1 MLIKQYWSRG
11 PILVHDVKPPDLAD
25 CRIAELLQIGG
36 RRLFAVHESA
46 AGPSRH
52 LAATQQLCLF
62 QGAAD
67 IN

>member
-36 RRLFAVHESA
+36 RPLFAAHESA
-46 AGPSRH
+46 AGLSRH
-52 LAATQQLCLF
+52 FAATQQLGLF
-62 QGAAD
+62 QGEAD
-67 IN
+67 IS